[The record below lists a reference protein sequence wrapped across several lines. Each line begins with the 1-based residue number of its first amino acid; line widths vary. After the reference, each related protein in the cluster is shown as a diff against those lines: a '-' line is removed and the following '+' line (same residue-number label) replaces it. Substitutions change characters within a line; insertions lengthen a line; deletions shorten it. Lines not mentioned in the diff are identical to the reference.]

1 MLLLFKE
8 PGIAVEI
15 LLPILHMTEQG
26 NGQIRRM
33 KFENIVE
40 LLSQPC
46 GLNLLGIYSNVWFF
60 LFCFFKCM
68 LFLFKFDSEFL

>member
-1 MLLLFKE
+1 MLLLFME

-33 KFENIVE
+33 EFENIVE

-46 GLNLLGIYSNVWFF
+46 GLNLLWTYSNV
-60 LFCFFKCM
+60 FFKKM
-68 LFLFKFDSEFL
+68 NVLFV